1 MLLSIQNSSR
11 FFIMMNN
18 LIKAVKEGKISK
30 PIGQLI
36 IRKLKSKDV
45 VIDPELV
52 EIVNS
57 ELIEIAV

>member
-1 MLLSIQNSSR
+1 
-11 FFIMMNN
+11 MMNN